1 VTEAPTPHIP
11 PEPGAK
17 LHDRRGA
24 LALAVLGLIGLGSS
38 SYYSFTSMEFP
49 DMWLMTMVMGFS
61 FALLIAAALRGGR
74 GRPLE
79 TGPVLVS
86 FHKEVGGYARYK
98 VLQFVALAIDAA
110 VCAAL
115 AAVILIFLDEAF
127 PRNMGDWY
135 DWATDSNKDFLKGM
149 DLWHAAFSVAG
160 SSEAEE
166 AFGPMLATAGCAL
179 YIFVPAAW
187 WGATPGMLICGLRW
201 LRTKD
206 GHRVGSLHA
215 FLRFL
220 AMGIFAA
227 PQAAIMVLGTMFG
240 VSKVRVYP
248 GGKRYRNKSILYAT
262 WKSRR
267 TLADLVCRTET
278 LRPSTYT

>member
-1 VTEAPTPHIP
+1 VTEVPTPHIP

-24 LALAVLGLIGLGSS
+24 LALAILGLAGLGVSS
-38 SYYSFTSMEFP
+38 WYSFTEMEFP
-49 DMWLMTMVMGFS
+49 DMWLVTMVMGFS

-74 GRPLE
+74 GRPFE
-79 TGPVLVS
+79 TGPVQVS
-86 FHKEVGGYARYK
+86 FHKEVGGYAHYK

-110 VCAAL
+110 ICAAV
-115 AAVILIFLDEAF
+115 AGAIVMFLEDAL
-127 PRNMGDWY
+127 PRTSGGWY
-135 DWATDSNKDFLKGM
+135 EWATDSNKDFLKGM
-149 DLWHAAFSVAG
+149 DLWRAAFSVVGTSDAHIIL
-160 SSEAEE
+160 
-166 AFGPMLATAGCAL
+166 GPMLATAVCAL

-206 GHRVGSLHA
+206 GQRVGALHA

-240 VSKVRVYP
+240 VSRVRVYP
-248 GGKRYRNKSILYAT
+248 GGKRYRNKTILYAT

-267 TLADLVCRTET
+267 TIADMVCRTET
-278 LRPSTYT
+278 LRPATYT

>member
-1 VTEAPTPHIP
+1 MSEVPTPHIP

-24 LALAVLGLIGLGSS
+24 LALAILGLAGLGVSS
-38 SYYSFTSMEFP
+38 GYSFTEMEFP
-49 DMWLMTMVMGFS
+49 DMWLVTMAMGLS

-74 GRPLE
+74 GRPFE
-79 TGPVLVS
+79 TGPVQVS
-86 FHKEVGGYARYK
+86 FHKEVGGYAHYK

-110 VCAAL
+110 LCAAL
-115 AAVILIFLDEAF
+115 AAAILIFLDEAF
-127 PRNMGDWY
+127 PRHMGGWY
-135 DWATDSNKDFLKGM
+135 EWATDANKNFLKGM
-149 DLWHAAFSVAG
+149 ELWSAAWSVAG
-160 SSEAEE
+160 TSAAAEAL
-166 AFGPMLATAGCAL
+166 GPMLATAACSL
-179 YIFVPAAW
+179 VIFVPAAW
-187 WGATPGMLICGLRW
+187 WGATPGMLVCGFRW
-201 LRTKD
+201 LRTRD
-206 GHRVGSLHA
+206 GLRVGALHA

-240 VSKVRVYP
+240 VSRVRVYP
-248 GGKRYRNKSILYAT
+248 GGRRYRNKTILYAT

-267 TLADLVCRTET
+267 TIADMVCRTET